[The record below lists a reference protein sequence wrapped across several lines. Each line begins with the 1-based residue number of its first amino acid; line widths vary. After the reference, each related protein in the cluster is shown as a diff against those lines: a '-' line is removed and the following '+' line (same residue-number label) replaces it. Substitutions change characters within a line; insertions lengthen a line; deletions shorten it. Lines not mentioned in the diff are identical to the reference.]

1 MAIVC
6 VCECG
11 RVRVRARLYDASPLH
26 PSGLGYMTHAPSP
39 TTTATTATL
48 LYLLL
53 LLHARPLVIIRVGA
67 RVRPA

>member
-1 MAIVC
+1 MAIVCVC

-39 TTTATTATL
+39 TTTATTT
-48 LYLLL
+48 LL

>member
-39 TTTATTATL
+39 TTTATTTTI
-48 LYLLL
+48 L